1 MSHYF
6 PEFRGDDQS
15 YDQTSAFLLDKF
27 VGLNQNLDKSIY
39 AVSPAQICSCQIEKR
54 G

>member
-1 MSHYF
+1 MSHHF

-39 AVSPAQICSCQIEKR
+39 AVSPA
-54 G
+54 